1 MSDVPEVSMA
11 ETDRAS
17 AREGAGRDARDAR
30 DARDGR
36 LDREPIEAC
45 AVHINNSRG
54 SAKAGG
60 NQHVPVVTAVCSV
73 LAAVAVRVIHRS
85 FLRLRA
91 RLQDTEKQ
99 CEELTAACSAS
110 QAKIDELVRSLEEK
124 ARDLAEKERC
134 LEQMRVEQQ
143 LSKSMAGLVEREL
156 KTTKKLLA
164 SYQGQLDQATYVLK
178 ENNRQNENLSDT
190 PGAMG
195 FRGGS
200 FWG

>member
-1 MSDVPEVSMA
+1 MTDGPEVGAA
-11 ETDRAS
+11 ETDPRLT
-17 AREGAGRDARDAR
+17 EGEPNQGT
-30 DARDGR
+30 R
-36 LDREPIEAC
+36 LRQVDAC
-45 AVHINNSRG
+45 ASPNARG
-54 SAKAGG
+54 SAKRDVR
-60 NQHVPVVTAVCSV
+60 QHVPAVTAVCSV
-73 LAAVAVRVIHRS
+73 LAAVAVRMIHRS
-85 FLRLRA
+85 FLKLRA

-99 CEELTAACSAS
+99 CEELTAACFAS
-110 QAKIDELVRSLEEK
+110 QAKIDELVTSLEEK
-124 ARDLAEKERC
+124 TRDLAEKERC

-156 KTTKKLLA
+156 RTTKKLLA

-195 FRGGS
+195 FRGS